1 MEQTLLS
8 IEHLKKSYDDNLI
21 LDDIDLEVHQGEVIV
36 LVGPSGCGKSTMLR
50 CINALEPI
58 QGGEIKLNG
67 EKIDPKNKN
76 IAELRQKIG
85 MVFQSY
91 ELFPHLTVL
100 DNILLAPMKV
110 QKRKKEEAEKEAM
123 ALLERVGLAEKAK
136 SYPRQL
142 SGGQKQRV
150 AIVRALCMHPEILLF
165 DEVTAALDPEMVREV
180 LDVMLDLAS
189 QGRTMMI
196 VTHEMQFAKAVAD
209 RVIFLNGGKI
219 VEEGTP
225 EEFFEHPKTDRAKQ
239 FLNTFE
245 FHEAKTHVKY
255 QEEGAFIMKKWN
267 KILAAVLTLSLT
279 AGLTACGG
287 STSDANANNASAA
300 DEGTASNGSSEVY
313 RTLDEIKESGTI
325 NIGVFSDKNPFG
337 YVDENGEYQG
347 YDIYFANRLGEDL
360 GVDVNFVSTEAA
372 NRIEYL
378 QTGKVD
384 IILANFTVTD
394 ERAEEVD
401 FALPYMNVAL
411 GVVSPDSKVIESLDD
426 WDSNDQMIVISGTT
440 AETYMIDN
448 YPDIPLQKY
457 DSYATAKNALENGSG
472 AAWVNDNTEVIAY
485 ALQNTGYTV
494 GIPSLGSNDT
504 IAPAVS
510 KGNTTLLDWINDEI
524 KTLGEEQFFHADY
537 EATLVD
543 TYGSDYEESLVVEGG
558 VTE

>member
-1 MEQTLLS
+1 
-8 IEHLKKSYDDNLI
+8 
-21 LDDIDLEVHQGEVIV
+21 
-36 LVGPSGCGKSTMLR
+36 
-50 CINALEPI
+50 
-58 QGGEIKLNG
+58 
-67 EKIDPKNKN
+67 
-76 IAELRQKIG
+76 
-85 MVFQSY
+85 
-91 ELFPHLTVL
+91 
-100 DNILLAPMKV
+100 
-110 QKRKKEEAEKEAM
+110 
-123 ALLERVGLAEKAK
+123 
-136 SYPRQL
+136 
-142 SGGQKQRV
+142 
-150 AIVRALCMHPEILLF
+150 
-165 DEVTAALDPEMVREV
+165 
-180 LDVMLDLAS
+180 
-189 QGRTMMI
+189 
-196 VTHEMQFAKAVAD
+196 
-209 RVIFLNGGKI
+209 
-219 VEEGTP
+219 
-225 EEFFEHPKTDRAKQ
+225 
-239 FLNTFE
+239 
-245 FHEAKTHVKY
+245 
-255 QEEGAFIMKKWN
+255 MKKWN
-267 KILAAVLTLSLT
+267 RILAAVLTLSLT

-287 STSDANANNASAA
+287 STSDATASDATANNASAA

-411 GVVSPDSKVIESLDD
+411 GVVSPDSKVIENLDD

-537 EATLVD
+537 ETTLVD

>member
-1 MEQTLLS
+1 
-8 IEHLKKSYDDNLI
+8 
-21 LDDIDLEVHQGEVIV
+21 
-36 LVGPSGCGKSTMLR
+36 
-50 CINALEPI
+50 
-58 QGGEIKLNG
+58 
-67 EKIDPKNKN
+67 
-76 IAELRQKIG
+76 
-85 MVFQSY
+85 
-91 ELFPHLTVL
+91 
-100 DNILLAPMKV
+100 
-110 QKRKKEEAEKEAM
+110 
-123 ALLERVGLAEKAK
+123 
-136 SYPRQL
+136 
-142 SGGQKQRV
+142 
-150 AIVRALCMHPEILLF
+150 
-165 DEVTAALDPEMVREV
+165 
-180 LDVMLDLAS
+180 
-189 QGRTMMI
+189 
-196 VTHEMQFAKAVAD
+196 
-209 RVIFLNGGKI
+209 
-219 VEEGTP
+219 
-225 EEFFEHPKTDRAKQ
+225 
-239 FLNTFE
+239 
-245 FHEAKTHVKY
+245 
-255 QEEGAFIMKKWN
+255 MKKWN

-279 AGLTACGG
+279 AGLTACG
-287 STSDANANNASAA
+287 STSDAAADSASA
-300 DEGTASNGSSEVY
+300 GSSSNGSGEVY

-337 YVDENGEYQG
+337 YVDENGDYQG

-411 GVVSPDSKVIESLDD
+411 GVVSPDSNVIESLDD
-426 WDSNDQMIVISGTT
+426 WNTDDQMIVISGTT
-440 AETYMIDN
+440 AETFMIDN

-472 AAWVNDNTEVIAY
+472 VAWVNDNTEVIAY
-485 ALQNTGYTV
+485 ALQNAGYTV

-524 KTLGEEQFFHADY
+524 KTLGDEQFFHADY

-543 TYGSDYEESLVVEGG
+543 TYGSDYEDSLVVEGG